1 MNIRLKVFS
10 WLVVLVFLA
19 IWVRL
24 GYWQIVRGAEL
35 AARAESQHF
44 DSLDI
49 AARRGKIISGDGEV
63 LGGTIDK
70 YLLYIYKP
78 HFSGKTEELVDKLL
92 PFVWREG
99 EIKTEEKEKKEE
111 TRKMLMEKLSRES
124 VWESLIKNLS
134 AADRDEIIREIGE
147 IGEIGGL
154 GFEGQPQRFYP
165 EASMSAHVLGFVGS
179 DAAGRPKGYFGIEGY
194 YDRELR
200 GVSGRLRQ
208 EKDAGGNPILVGS
221 YQEVEPRPGRDV
233 VLTIDRY
240 VQALVEA
247 ELKKALEKYGAA
259 AGEVVIM
266 DPTNGSI
273 IASASF
279 PNYDP
284 NEFGKFDSKVYR
296 NPAISET
303 YEPGSTFK
311 VLVMAAALNEGAVEP
326 ETKCDFC
333 GGPVQIG
340 KYLIRTWDEK
350 YRDGVSMSDTI
361 IHSDN
366 TGMVFA
372 GRKLGAEKMVEYL
385 GKFGI
390 GKATGIDLQEE
401 AAPGLREKW
410 GEIDVATASFGQGVA
425 VTSMQMLRAVGA
437 IANGGVVIVPHA
449 AKSILDK
456 GVERRIE
463 TKSGDRAV
471 SKKTADAITEMMV
484 GAVVEGEAKFAA
496 PKGYR
501 IAGKT
506 GTAQIPVAGH
516 YDSEK
521 TIASFVGF
529 APASNPKFVMITKLR
544 EPTSSPWGSET
555 AAPLWFSI
563 AKKLLLYW
571 GISPEE

>member
-1 MNIRLKVFS
+1 MRLRVFS
-10 WLVVLVFLA
+10 WLVFLFFLA
-19 IWVRL
+19 IWARL
-24 GYWQIVRGAEL
+24 GYWQVVRGAEL
-35 AARAESQHF
+35 AARADSQHF

-63 LGGTIDK
+63 LGGTVDK

-78 HFSGKTEELVDKLL
+78 HFSGNAEEIAEKLL
-92 PFVWREG
+92 PFVDRGDRGDRG
-99 EIKTEEKEKKEE
+99 EKEEKEEKEKKEE
-111 TRKMLMEKLSRES
+111 TEKMLMEKLSRES
-124 VWESLIKNLS
+124 VWELLAKNLS
-134 AADRDEIIREIGE
+134 AAERDEIAEWGVP
-147 IGEIGGL
+147 GL

-179 DAAGRPKGYFGIEGY
+179 DAAGRPMGYFGIEGY

-200 GVSGRLRQ
+200 GVSGHLRQ
-208 EKDAGGNPILVGS
+208 EKDAGGDPILVGS

-240 VQALVEA
+240 VQTLVEN
-247 ELKKALEKYGAA
+247 ELKEALTKYGAV

-266 DPTNGSI
+266 DPKDGAI
-273 IASASF
+273 IAIASF

-284 NEFGKFDSKVYR
+284 NDFGKFDSKVYR

-311 VLVMAAALNEGAVEP
+311 VLVMSAALNEGVVEP
-326 ETKCDFC
+326 ETKCDNC
-333 GGPVQIG
+333 NGPAQIG
-340 KYLIRTWDEK
+340 KYLIRTWDGK
-350 YRDGVSMSDTI
+350 YREGISMTDTI

-372 GRKLGAEKMVEYL
+372 GRKLGIEKMVEYL

-410 GEIDVATASFGQGVA
+410 GEIDLATASFGQGVA
-425 VTSMQMLRAVGA
+425 VTSMQMLRAVGT
-437 IANGGVVIVPHA
+437 IANGGVVTVPHVA
-449 AKSILDK
+449 RSIIDK
-456 GVERRIE
+456 GIEKNVEIKIGERVIS
-463 TKSGDRAV
+463 KRA
-471 SKKTADAITEMMV
+471 AEEMTEMMV
-484 GAVVEGEAKFAA
+484 KAVLEGEAKFAA
-496 PKGYR
+496 PKGYL

-516 YDSEK
+516 YDSDK

-529 APASNPKFVMITKLR
+529 APAKNPKFVMIVKLR

-555 AAPLWFSI
+555 AAPLWFAI

-571 GISPEE
+571 GIPPDG

>member
-1 MNIRLKVFS
+1 MILAFAAIEARLF
-10 WLVVLVFLA
+10 
-19 IWVRL
+19 
-24 GYWQIVRGAEL
+24 YWQIVRGAEL
-35 AARAESQHF
+35 SARADSQHF

-49 AARRGKIISGDGEV
+49 AARRGKIISGDGEI

-78 HFSGKTEELVDKLL
+78 QFWGNAEELVGKLL
-92 PFVWREG
+92 P
-99 EIKTEEKEKKEE
+99 EEKEKKEE
-111 TRKMLMEKLSRES
+111 TGKMLMEKLSRES
-124 VWESLIKNLS
+124 VWELLAKNLS
-134 AADRDEIIREIGE
+134 AEDRDKIESFGIE
-147 IGEIGGL
+147 GL

-200 GVSGRLRQ
+200 GVPGRLRQ
-208 EKDAGGNPILVGS
+208 EKDAGGDPILVGS
-221 YQEVEPRPGRDV
+221 YQEVPSRPGRDV

-240 VQALVEA
+240 VQALAEA
-247 ELKKALEKYGAA
+247 ELKQAIEKYGAT
-259 AGEVVIM
+259 AGEAVIM
-266 DPTNGSI
+266 DPADGKL

-284 NEFGKFDSKVYR
+284 NEFGKFDQKVYR
-296 NPAISET
+296 NPAISES

-311 VLVMAAALNEGAVEP
+311 VLVMAAALNEGAVTP
-326 ETKCDFC
+326 ETKCDDC
-333 GGPVQIG
+333 GGPVEIG
-340 KYLIRTWDEK
+340 KYLIRTWDGK
-350 YRDGVSMSDTI
+350 YREGVSMTDTI

-372 GRKLGAEKMVEYL
+372 GRKLGAEKLAEYL

-401 AAPGLREKW
+401 AAPQLREKW

-437 IANGGVVIVPHA
+437 IANGGVVTVPHA
-449 AKSILDK
+449 AKMIVDG
-456 GVERRIE
+456 GVETGVEIKAGERVI
-463 TKSGDRAV
+463 
-471 SKKTADAITEMMV
+471 SKKTADEITEMMV
-484 GAVVEGEAKFAA
+484 GAVKEGEAKFAA

-529 APASNPKFVMITKLR
+529 APADNPKFVMITKLR

-555 AAPLWFSI
+555 AAPLWFNI

-571 GISPEE
+571 GIPPDGG

>member
-1 MNIRLKVFS
+1 M
-10 WLVVLVFLA
+10 
-19 IWVRL
+19 RL

-35 AARAESQHF
+35 SARADLQHF

-63 LGGTIDK
+63 LGGTVDR
-70 YLLYIYKP
+70 YLLYVYKP
-78 HFSGKTEELVDKLL
+78 HFKDDAKEVAERLASFFSRLSREKNDEFDELKD
-92 PFVWREG
+92 EG
-99 EIKTEEKEKKEE
+99 DEKEKREEKEKTLIE
-111 TRKMLMEKLSRES
+111 RLSAGS
-124 VWESLIKNLS
+124 VWELLAKNLS
-134 AADRDEIIREIGE
+134 VQDRDEIESYQIE
-147 IGEIGGL
+147 GL
-154 GFEGQPQRFYP
+154 GFEQQPQRFYP
-165 EASMSAHVLGFVGS
+165 EASMSAHVLGFTGS
-179 DAAGRPKGYFGIEGY
+179 DAAGRPKGYFGVEGY

-200 GVSGRLRQ
+200 GVAGRLRQ
-208 EKDAGGNPILVGS
+208 EEDAGGNPILVGS
-221 YQEVEPRPGRDV
+221 FQEVEPQPGRDV
-233 VLTIDRY
+233 VVTIDRY
-240 VQALVEA
+240 VQALVET

-259 AGEVVIM
+259 GGEAVIM
-266 DPTNGSI
+266 DPGDGSI

-284 NEFGKFDSKVYR
+284 NEFGKFDPKVYP
-296 NPAISET
+296 NPAISQT

-311 VLVMAAALNEGAVEP
+311 VLVMAAALNEGAVTS
-326 ETKCDFC
+326 ETKCDDC
-333 GGPVQIG
+333 GGPVSIG
-340 KYLIRTWDEK
+340 KYLIRTWDGK
-350 YRDGVSMSDTI
+350 YRQEVNMTDTI

-372 GRKLGAEKMVEYL
+372 GRKLGAEKLVEYL

-390 GKATGIDLQEE
+390 GKATGIDLAEE

-437 IANGGVVIVPHA
+437 IANGGVVTVPHVA
-449 AKSILDK
+449 RSIIDR
-456 GVERRIE
+456 GVEKKVEVKTGERVI
-463 TKSGDRAV
+463 
-471 SKKTADAITEMMV
+471 SKKTAAEITEMMV

-529 APASNPKFVMITKLR
+529 APADNPKFVMITKLR

-571 GISPEE
+571 GIAPEG

>member
-1 MNIRLKVFS
+1 MRLRVFS
-10 WLVVLVFLA
+10 WLVGLVFLA
-19 IWVRL
+19 IWLRL

-35 AARAESQHF
+35 AARADFQHF

-49 AARRGKIISGDGEV
+49 PARRGRILSSDGEV
-63 LGGTIDK
+63 LGGSVDK
-70 YLLYIYKP
+70 YLLFVYKP
-78 HFSGKTEELVDKLL
+78 NFSGNINEL
-92 PFVWREG
+92 
-99 EIKTEEKEKKEE
+99 T
-111 TRKMLMEKLSRES
+111 EKLSPILSRTETIEPEAAKKQLAEKIS
-124 VWESLIKNLS
+124 RQSTWEWLIKNLS
-134 AADRDEIIREIGE
+134 AADRNEIEGWGIS
-147 IGEIGGL
+147 GL
-154 GFEGQPQRFYP
+154 GFERQAQRFYP

-200 GVSGRLRQ
+200 GIAGRLKQ

-221 YQEVEPRPGRDV
+221 YQEIEPQPGREV
-233 VLTIDRY
+233 VLAIDRFI
-240 VQALVEA
+240 QTIVED
-247 ELKKALEKYGAA
+247 ELNHGLEKYGAA

-266 DPTNGSI
+266 DPTDGNL

-284 NEFGKFDSKVYR
+284 SDFGKFDPKVYR
-296 NPAISET
+296 NPTISES

-311 VLVMAAALNEGAVEP
+311 VLVMAAALNEGVVEP
-326 ETKCDFC
+326 EAKCDNC

-340 KYLIRTWDEK
+340 KYTIRTWDGK
-350 YRDGVSMSDTI
+350 YREAVTMTETI
-361 IHSDN
+361 VHSDN

-372 GRKLGAEKMVEYL
+372 GRKLGSEKLVSYL
-385 GKFGI
+385 SKFGI

-401 AAPGLREKW
+401 AVPRLREKW
-410 GEIDVATASFGQGVA
+410 GEIDVATASFGQGIA

-437 IANGGVVIVPHA
+437 IANDGVVVMPRVV
-449 AKSILDK
+449 KSIKDK
-456 GVERRIE
+456 AGEKEVEVKLGTRVI
-463 TKSGDRAV
+463 
-471 SKKTADAITEMMV
+471 SKKTAQIVTEMMV
-484 GAVVEGEAKFAA
+484 KAVAEGEAKFAA

-516 YDSEK
+516 YDSDK

-529 APASNPKFVMITKLR
+529 GPAENPKFVMIVKLR

-571 GISPEE
+571 GIEPSM

>member
-1 MNIRLKVFS
+1 
-10 WLVVLVFLA
+10 
-19 IWVRL
+19 
-24 GYWQIVRGAEL
+24 
-35 AARAESQHF
+35 
-44 DSLDI
+44 
-49 AARRGKIISGDGEV
+49 
-63 LGGTIDK
+63 
-70 YLLYIYKP
+70 
-78 HFSGKTEELVDKLL
+78 
-92 PFVWREG
+92 
-99 EIKTEEKEKKEE
+99 
-111 TRKMLMEKLSRES
+111 
-124 VWESLIKNLS
+124 
-134 AADRDEIIREIGE
+134 
-147 IGEIGGL
+147 
-154 GFEGQPQRFYP
+154 
-165 EASMSAHVLGFVGS
+165 MSAHVLGFVGS

-200 GVSGRLRQ
+200 GVAGRLKQ
-208 EKDAGGNPILVGS
+208 EKDAGGDPILVGS
-221 YQEVEPRPGRDV
+221 YQEVLPSPGRDV
-233 VLTIDRY
+233 VLSIDRY
-240 VQALVEA
+240 VQQLAET
-247 ELKKALEKYGAA
+247 ELKNGLEKYGAA
-259 AGEVVIM
+259 AGEAVIM
-266 DPTNGSI
+266 DPKDGSLL
-273 IASASF
+273 ASASF

-284 NEFGKFDSKVYR
+284 NEFFKFDPKVYP
-296 NPAISET
+296 NPTISQT

-326 ETKCDFC
+326 DTKCDDC
-333 GGPVQIG
+333 GGPVEIG
-340 KYLIRTWDEK
+340 KYLIRTWDGK
-350 YRDGVSMSDTI
+350 YRGEVSMRDTI

-372 GRKLGAEKMVEYL
+372 GQKLGAEKLAQYL

-401 AAPGLREKW
+401 AAPGLRDKW

-437 IANGGVVIVPHA
+437 IANGGVVTVPHVA
-449 AKSILDK
+449 RSIIDK
-456 GVERRIE
+456 GEERKVEIK
-463 TKSGDRAV
+463 TGNRAI
-471 SKKTADAITEMMV
+471 SKKSADEITEMMV

-529 APASNPKFVMITKLR
+529 APADNPKFVMIVKLR

-571 GISPEE
+571 GISPNE